1 MTSKKSVI
9 ERNPNDKNK
18 KETPHALA
26 FFSFVA
32 HHVKFC
38 KHVHELLLS
47 AAIM

>member
-26 FFSFVA
+26 FF
-32 HHVKFC
+32 H
-38 KHVHELLLS
+38 L
-47 AAIM
+47 